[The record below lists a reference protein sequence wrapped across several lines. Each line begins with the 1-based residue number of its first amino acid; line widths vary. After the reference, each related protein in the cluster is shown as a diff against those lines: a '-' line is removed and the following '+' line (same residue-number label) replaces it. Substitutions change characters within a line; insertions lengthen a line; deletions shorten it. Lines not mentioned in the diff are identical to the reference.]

1 MFVVLILSVYESL
14 RIMPSVLEAM
24 SVEIKLRKSTNLYIC
39 FYKVLNYDY
48 VVGDMKAADNIALP
62 FSIFWRRMTF

>member
-1 MFVVLILSVYESL
+1 
-14 RIMPSVLEAM
+14 MPSVLEAM